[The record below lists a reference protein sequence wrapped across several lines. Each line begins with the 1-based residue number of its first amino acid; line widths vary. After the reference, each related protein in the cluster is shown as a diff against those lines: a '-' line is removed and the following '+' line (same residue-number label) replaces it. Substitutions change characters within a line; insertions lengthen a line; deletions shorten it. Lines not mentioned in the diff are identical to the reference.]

1 MKTILIVDDDDRIRL
16 LLKEYLQQNGF
27 EVLESDNGLYIDQK
41 IKGIDLVI
49 LDVMMPKISGLDV
62 MEKISAIAPTL
73 PVIFLSAKSEV
84 HDRISG
90 LELGA
95 YDYIAKP
102 FDPKELLL
110 RINSI
115 LKRGPVKNQT
125 DPYTY
130 DKHAGILIFGEEK
143 IELSSTEN
151 LLFRLLFENINSPVR
166 RETIIEKSEGTISE
180 RSVDVQVTRIRK
192 KLGKHAN
199 LIKTVR
205 HNGYMLITSEIDSL

>member
-1 MKTILIVDDDDRIRL
+1 MKTILIVDDDDRIRI
-16 LLKEYLQQNGF
+16 LLKEYLHQNGF
-27 EVLESDNGLYIDQK
+27 NVIESDNGLYIDQK
-41 IKGIDLVI
+41 IQNVDLVI
-49 LDVMMPKISGLDV
+49 LDVMMPKISGFDV
-62 MEKISAIAPTL
+62 MEKIAAIAPTL

-115 LKRGPVKNQT
+115 LNRSSARNST
-125 DPYTY
+125 STYTY
-130 DKHAGILIFGEEK
+130 DKHTGILIFREEK

-151 LLFRLLFENINSPVR
+151 LLFGLLFENLNNPLK
-166 RETIIEKSEGTISE
+166 RETIIEKSNGTISE
-180 RSVDVQVTRIRK
+180 RSVDVQIARIRK
-192 KLGKHAN
+192 KLGEHAN

-205 HNGYMLITSEIDSL
+205 HNGYMLVSDDLNS